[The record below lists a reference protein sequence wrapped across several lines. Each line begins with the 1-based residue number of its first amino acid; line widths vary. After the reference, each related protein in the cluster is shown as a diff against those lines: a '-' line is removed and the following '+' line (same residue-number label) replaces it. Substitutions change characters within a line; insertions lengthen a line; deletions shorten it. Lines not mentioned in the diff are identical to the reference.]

1 MRIIDCDSHFL
12 TCDIYKNIEEQYQN
26 LLPKYKFDLHNRV
39 IDIQFDQDPCRA
51 NDNSVTFT
59 HHCEEPGVNNIDVR
73 LQDLTK
79 LKIDKQLLAPQERA
93 LRFNYSVEKNLA
105 AAMAHS
111 YNIEIKKIANQYPDK
126 FFVVALLPLQ
136 DIDLSLRELDW
147 IIANNFKSIY
157 IDCLYYDLNN
167 NTYKPLSIYPRIN
180 EIFAV
185 CEKYNIIIF
194 QHHYMHKIPSQATD
208 IINIID
214 KSPIP
219 NRVAISIYDWL
230 VSGIFEQFP
239 NLQVVLTET
248 TENIIKN
255 IFENMQVYYDTNS
268 KSNKLVHYL
277 EYFKKNLFITI
288 EVEKKDN
295 VSYLLE
301 HIGSDRLL
309 FGTDYPHTD
318 PAGSNKWNDVDDLYK
333 LELSQV
339 DLENIAFRNAEKLFK
354 LI

>member
-26 LLPKYKFDLHNRV
+26 LLPKYKFDSHNRV
-39 IDIQFDQDPCRA
+39 IDIQFDQDPC
-51 NDNSVTFT
+51 TFKDPGIRFT
-59 HHCEEPGVNNIDVR
+59 RHCEDPGINNIDIR
-73 LQDLTK
+73 LNDFKK
-79 LKIDKQLLAPQERA
+79 LKIDMQLLGPQERA
-93 LRFNYSVEKNLA
+93 MRFNYSVEKNLA

-111 YNIEIKKIANQYPDK
+111 YNIEIKKIVDQYPDK
-126 FFVVALLPLQ
+126 FFAVALVPLQ

-147 IIANNFKSIY
+147 IISNNFKSIY
-157 IDCLYYDLNN
+157 IDCLYYDLSDNAH
-167 NTYKPLSIYPRIN
+167 KPLSTYPRIN

-185 CEKYNIIIF
+185 CEKNNIIIF
-194 QHHYMHKIPSQATD
+194 QHHYMHKVPSQSTD

-248 TENIIKN
+248 TENLIKN
-255 IFENMQVYYDTNS
+255 IFKNMQAFYDTNS
-268 KSNKLVHYL
+268 QSNKLVHYL
-277 EYFKKNLFITI
+277 KYFKKNLFITI
-288 EVEKKDN
+288 EVENKDN
-295 VSYLLE
+295 VYYLIDK
-301 HIGSDRLL
+301 IGSDRLL
-309 FGTDYPHTD
+309 FNNDYPHID
-318 PAGSNKWNDVDDLYK
+318 PAGVNKWNDVYYLYK